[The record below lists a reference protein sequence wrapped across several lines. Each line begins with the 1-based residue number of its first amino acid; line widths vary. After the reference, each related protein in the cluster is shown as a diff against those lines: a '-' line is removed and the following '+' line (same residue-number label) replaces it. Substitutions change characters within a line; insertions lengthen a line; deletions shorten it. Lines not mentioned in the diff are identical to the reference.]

1 MKIIFSILILLF
13 FNSCNSVD
21 SNSNDRFS
29 IQTENVFY
37 KLDTTQSILTTFTN
51 NLGMEVKI
59 YNSSCGGP
67 YFIIER
73 YDGKNWSLFAEHPI
87 CERLPATP
95 VKLIN
100 GRNVSLCVNISLM
113 HNIVAGVFRMKFEIK
128 RSTDNITIE
137 DQFLY
142 SNQFSFVQ

>member
-1 MKIIFSILILLF
+1 MKTILSILILLF
-13 FNSCNSVD
+13 LYSCNSVD

-37 KLDTTQSILTTFTN
+37 KLDNTQSILTTFTN
-51 NLGMEVKI
+51 NLGIEVKI

-67 YFIIER
+67 YFIIEK

-95 VKLIN
+95 IKLAN
-100 GRNVSLCVNISLM
+100 GGNVSIGVNISLM
-113 HNIVAGVFRMKFEIK
+113 HNIVAGVFRMKFEVK

-137 DQFLY
+137 DKYLY